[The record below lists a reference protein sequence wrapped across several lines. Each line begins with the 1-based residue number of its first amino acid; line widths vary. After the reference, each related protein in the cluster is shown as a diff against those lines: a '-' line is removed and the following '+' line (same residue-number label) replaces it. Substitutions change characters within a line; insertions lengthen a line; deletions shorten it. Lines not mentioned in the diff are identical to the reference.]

1 MRFKTYRLY
10 KANSIVAS
18 NSDGCSMEGFEKEY
32 KPTTII
38 FRARSFREGMKK
50 ANKFWQ
56 EAEVGMGSIIVKE
69 ENLTPPQED

>member
-1 MRFKTYRLY
+1 
-10 KANSIVAS
+10 
-18 NSDGCSMEGFEKEY
+18 MEGFEKEY